1 MWTVVYV
8 SQKAEEIY
16 KIKSILEDN
25 GIISRVRKDNTSD
38 EESGT
43 CFEIMVPSA
52 ELAVSQNLIIASEI

>member
-16 KIKSILEDN
+16 KIKNILKEN
-25 GIISRVRKDNTSD
+25 GIISRVRKSNISD
-38 EESGT
+38 EESGM

-52 ELAVSQNLIIASEI
+52 ELAVSQNLIIASKI

>member
-16 KIKSILEDN
+16 KIKNILEEN
-25 GIISRVRKDNTSD
+25 SIISRVRKSNTAD
-38 EESGT
+38 ENSGMF
-43 CFEIMVPSA
+43 FEIMVPSA